1 MRISQIKQE
10 LDERGVTYRGL
21 LEKSEFVD
29 LLIDARE
36 RGITAS
42 PTASAGVGGGNAEAT
57 RSGEDGAEK
66 RTDGFD
72 PSYKDVE
79 VSERANEQASNANYL
94 NHFLSRPFVGA

>member
-10 LDERGVTYRGL
+10 LEERGVTYRGL

-36 RGITAS
+36 SGITA
-42 PTASAGVGGGNAEAT
+42 PTTASAGVGGGNAEVT
-57 RSGEDGAEK
+57 GSGGDDAEK

-79 VSERANEQASNANYL
+79 VSKQCELPEP
-94 NHFLSRPFVGA
+94 LSVATVC